1 MSEKIFHITTNF
13 VNFAAIYYIAV
24 MSSYHTPV
32 LLEESIELLD
42 IKSDGIYADLTFGG
56 GGHTRR
62 ILQDLGD
69 GGALYSFDQDRDTL
83 ANAPEDEHFN
93 FVRL

>member
-1 MSEKIFHITTNF
+1 
-13 VNFAAIYYIAV
+13 

-42 IKSDGIYADLTFGG
+42 IKSNGTYADLTFGG

-62 ILQDLGD
+62 ILRHL
-69 GGALYSFDQDRDTL
+69 RC
-83 ANAPEDEHFN
+83 
-93 FVRL
+93 R